1 MDNIRNGVLILT
13 GFGTILSLSIKWA
26 NNLILESVRSK
37 LRVVPC
43 RQNLF
48 DTILKVMI
56 CILPIAMIGVI
67 INSIIR
73 ERDNFKNY
81 GLIEVIFL
89 FLIVIATILGL
100 IIAQDKIIK
109 IKKIYIDKLL
119 YNKFDDLSSGDK
131 KFLKIG
137 IFLSAISGSIST
149 IYTII
154 GIAYYISD
162 FKITENVFIS
172 LSISAILAVF
182 NMLLFIIFISTYT
195 ILKDL
200 YKKGMYTIILRQG
213 NYNIVCPL
221 FLDIDDYYA
230 FNENGR
236 IRYVKQSEVTE
247 IIISNK

>member
-56 CILPIAMIGVI
+56 CILPIAMVGVI

>member
-56 CILPIAMIGVI
+56 CILPIAMVGVI

-137 IFLSAISGSIST
+137 IVLSAISGSIST

>member
-43 RQNLF
+43 IQNLF

-56 CILPIAMIGVI
+56 CILPITMIFVI
-67 INSIIR
+67 INSVFR
-73 ERDNFKNY
+73 EKDNFKNY
-81 GLIEVIFL
+81 SLLEIL
-89 FLIVIATILGL
+89 FLSIIVIATLL
-100 IIAQDKIIK
+100 ELLIAQDKISK

-119 YNKFDDLSSGDK
+119 YNKFDDLSRSDK
-131 KFLKIG
+131 KIIKVG
-137 IFLSAISGSIST
+137 IIFSALSGSVST

-154 GIAYYISD
+154 GIASYISD

-172 LSISAILAVF
+172 LGISAILAVF

-200 YKKGMYTIILRQG
+200 YKEGMYTIILRQG

-221 FLDIDDYYA
+221 FLDIDEYYV

-247 IIISNK
+247 IIVSNK